1 MDYFVLLF
9 IATVAV
15 CLALFDAILDRQ
27 YRLHAEFWREDGR
40 PWGFFSFVR
49 EAGFVEGC
57 SARNEVLTE
66 WLLRNPRWAQG
77 DRAAIGLLYAFR
89 LLTAVALALWVVGA
103 LALLKLI

>member
-9 IATVAV
+9 IAAVAI

-27 YRLHAEFWREDGR
+27 YRLHAAAWREDGR
-40 PWGFFSFVR
+40 PWGFFRFVR

-57 SARNEVLTE
+57 SARNKVMTE
-66 WLLRNPRWAQG
+66 WLLRNPRWVQG
-77 DRAAIGLLYAFR
+77 DRAAIGLLHTFR
-89 LLTAVALALWVVGA
+89 LLTAAALVLWVIGA